1 MIQVAFHTLGCKL
14 NQLETES
21 IADAFLKVQ
30 ATILEDPELSNLYIV
45 NTCTV
50 TGKAEQKAR
59 HAIRQALSQNPETTV
74 IVTGCYAQMAKAE
87 LEAISPRT
95 VVVPG
100 EKKSALLGLPEW
112 LHDNWQEHGDLLD
125 AVLQWRD
132 SVLSTAEGAGGID
145 PFAFNPDN
153 FVTHSRPSLKIEDGC
168 NNRCTYCRVCLARG
182 PARSLS
188 ATELLRRVQLLEA
201 HGKHEVVLTGVNL
214 AQYLDRNDSNNAILP
229 QDRTKFPDLLSFLI
243 GNTNSIRFRISSYE
257 PDCIDDAFLATFSN
271 PRVQPHIH
279 LSVQSGSDT
288 VLERMARRYTAQ
300 EVRNVVASLRQA
312 KRDPFI
318 AADII
323 TGFPGETEEEFA
335 LTEALCTELDLAW
348 IHAFPFSP
356 RPGTKAF
363 DMRPQIPQRVAG
375 ERVER
380 LTAIAVEGKK
390 RYAER
395 WLGSV
400 VDAILERESD
410 EHNADEQLV
419 DDGLP
424 EESSANRHIPTD
436 ASQARL
442 RFGTTA
448 NYLKAA
454 ILDVPP
460 YLKDGE
466 LVRTRLIAPGTGHKS
481 EVLARYVPNEAS
493 LGEVLLGEVSF

>member
-1 MIQVAFHTLGCKL
+1 MIHVAFHTLGCKL

-30 ATILEDPELSNLYIV
+30 ATILDGPELSNLYIV

-59 HAIRQALSQNPETTV
+59 HAIRQALAQNPETTV
-74 IVTGCYAQMAKAE
+74 IVTGCYAQMAKDE

-100 EKKSALLGLPEW
+100 EKKSALLELPEW

-132 SVLSTAEGAGGID
+132 TILSTAGSID

-153 FVTHSRPSLKIEDGC
+153 FIQHSRPSLKIEDGC
-168 NNRCTYCRVCLARG
+168 NNRCAYCRVCLARG

-188 ATELLRRVQLLEA
+188 AVELLRRVQLMEA

-214 AQYLDRNDSNNAILP
+214 AQYLDRNDAILP
-229 QDRTKFPDLLSFLI
+229 LDRIRFPDLLVFLI
-243 GNTNSIRFRISSYE
+243 SNTNSIHFRISSYE
-257 PDCIDDAFLATFSN
+257 PDCIDETFLKVFSN

-279 LSVQSGSDT
+279 VSIQSGSDT

-300 EVRNVVASLRQA
+300 DVRNAVASLRQA
-312 KRDPFI
+312 RRDPFV

-323 TGFPGETEEEFA
+323 TGFPGETEDEFA
-335 LTEALCTELDLAW
+335 QTEALCSELDLAW
-348 IHAFPFSP
+348 IHAFPFSS

-375 ERVER
+375 ERVMR
-380 LTAIAVEGKK
+380 LTSLALEGKK

-395 WLGSV
+395 WLDSV
-400 VDAILERESD
+400 VDVILERESD
-410 EHNADEQLV
+410 EQDVGDPN
-419 DDGLP
+419 
-424 EESSANRHIPTD
+424 
-436 ASQARL
+436 L

-460 YLKDGE
+460 SLKDGE
-466 LVRTRLIAPGTGHKS
+466 MIRVRLIVPGTGHKS
-481 EVLARYVPNEAS
+481 DVLARYVQNEAS
-493 LGEVLLGEVSF
+493 LGEASR

>member
-30 ATILEDPELSNLYIV
+30 ATILEDPALSNLYIV

-74 IVTGCYAQMAKAE
+74 IVTGCYAQMAQAE

-100 EKKSALLGLPEW
+100 EDKSALLGLPEW

-132 SVLSTAEGAGGID
+132 SVLSAAEGAGGID

-153 FVTHSRPSLKIEDGC
+153 FIQHSRTSLKIEDGC
-168 NNRCTYCRVCLARG
+168 NNRCAYCRVCLARG

-214 AQYLDRNDSNNAILP
+214 AQYLDRNDASLP
-229 QDRTKFPDLLSFLI
+229 LDRIKFPDLLSFLI
-243 GNTNSIRFRISSYE
+243 ENTNSIRFRISSYE
-257 PDCIDDAFLATFSN
+257 PDCINDAFLKAFSN

-279 LSVQSGSDT
+279 LSIQSGCDT
-288 VLERMARRYTAQ
+288 VLERMARRYTAHD
-300 EVRNVVASLRQA
+300 VRNAVASLRQA
-312 KRDPFI
+312 KRDPFV

-323 TGFPGETEEEFA
+323 TGYPGETEEEFA
-335 LTEALCTELDLAW
+335 QTEALCTELDLAW

-410 EHNADEQLV
+410 EHDADEHDA

-424 EESSANRHIPTD
+424 EESSANRHSPTD

-460 YLKDGE
+460 SLKDGE
-466 LVRTRLIAPGTGHKS
+466 LVRARLIAPGTGHKS

-493 LGEVLLGEVSF
+493 LGET

>member
-1 MIQVAFHTLGCKL
+1 MIHVAFHTLGCKL

-30 ATILEDPELSNLYIV
+30 ATILDGPELSNLYIV

-59 HAIRQALSQNPETTV
+59 HAIRQALAQNPETTV

-100 EKKSALLGLPEW
+100 EKKSALLELPEW

-132 SVLSTAEGAGGID
+132 TILSTAGSID

-153 FVTHSRPSLKIEDGC
+153 FIQHSRPSLKIEDGC
-168 NNRCTYCRVCLARG
+168 NNRCAYCRVCLARG

-188 ATELLRRVQLLEA
+188 AVELLRRVQLMEA

-214 AQYLDRNDSNNAILP
+214 AQYLDRNDAILP
-229 QDRTKFPDLLSFLI
+229 LDRIRFPDLLVFLI
-243 GNTNSIRFRISSYE
+243 SNTNSIHFRISSYE
-257 PDCIDDAFLATFSN
+257 PDCIDETFLKVFSN

-279 LSVQSGSDT
+279 VSIQSGSDT

-300 EVRNVVASLRQA
+300 DVRNAVASLRQA
-312 KRDPFI
+312 RRDPFV

-323 TGFPGETEEEFA
+323 TGFPGETDDEFA
-335 LTEALCTELDLAW
+335 QTEALCSELDLAW
-348 IHAFPFSP
+348 IHAFPFSS

-375 ERVER
+375 ERVMR
-380 LTAIAVEGKK
+380 LTSLALEGKK

-395 WLGSV
+395 WLDSV
-400 VDAILERESD
+400 VDVILERESD
-410 EHNADEQLV
+410 EQDVGDPN
-419 DDGLP
+419 
-424 EESSANRHIPTD
+424 
-436 ASQARL
+436 L

-460 YLKDGE
+460 SLKDGE
-466 LVRTRLIAPGTGHKS
+466 MIRARLIAPGTGHKS
-481 EVLARYVPNEAS
+481 DVLARYVQNEAS
-493 LGEVLLGEVSF
+493 LGEASR